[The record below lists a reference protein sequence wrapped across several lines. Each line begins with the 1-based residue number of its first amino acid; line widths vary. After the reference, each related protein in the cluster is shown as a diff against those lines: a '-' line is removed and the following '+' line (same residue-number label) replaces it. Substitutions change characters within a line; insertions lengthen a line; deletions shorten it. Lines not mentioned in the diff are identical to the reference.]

1 MKSQK
6 PKAKS
11 QIEFLPP
18 AFEER
23 LEEKRIVLSHGAG
36 GRKMHRLI
44 ENIFLKNFGNS
55 VLKRLEDSAVL
66 DIGQDLPK
74 NGKLCFTTDS
84 YVVQPLFFSGGDIGK
99 LAVYGTIND
108 LSVLG
113 AKPLYLSVGFVLR
126 EGLPVSVLEKIC
138 ASIARASRRAGVKV
152 VTGDTKVIEGLPRAE
167 EIGSP
172 IRVAMTGVRE
182 RDAFTSLGMREPR
195 GRNGDE
201 LYINTSGIGVRYPM
215 VRLGGE
221 FVRPGDLLLI
231 NGGIGEHEAAIAIS
245 RGDYQ
250 LKARLKSDCAPL
262 HRMIQAVLRCG
273 GVSLM
278 RDPTRGGLATTLN
291 EFAQVN
297 GLGYVVEEELLPV
310 SKGVKGVAELLGL
323 DPLYMANEGKVVLV
337 VRPKSAIKVLK
348 VMRRFPSGR
357 GARVIGKVVKE
368 PAGVWLKTRLG
379 SLRRLLMLEGEQLPR
394 IC

>member
-1 MKSQK
+1 MDPVWFLQKVPVPHITSMKGNFVKSPK

-11 QIEFLPP
+11 PIEFLPP

-44 ENIFLKNFGNS
+44 ENLFLKHFGNS
-55 VLKRLEDSAVL
+55 VLRRLEDSAVL
-66 DIGQDLPK
+66 DIRRDLPRS
-74 NGKLCFTTDS
+74 GELCFTTDS

-108 LSVLG
+108 LAVLG
-113 AKPLYLSVGFVLR
+113 AKPLYLSLGFVLR
-126 EGLPVSVLEKIC
+126 EGLPISVLEEIC
-138 ASIARASRRAGVKV
+138 VSIARASRKAGVKV
-152 VTGDTKVIEGLPRAE
+152 VTGDTKVIEGKNGE
-167 EIGSP
+167 E
-172 IRVAMTGVRE
+172 M
-182 RDAFTSLGMREPR
+182 
-195 GRNGDE
+195 
-201 LYINTSGIGVRYPM
+201 YINTSGIGVRYPK
-215 VRLGGE
+215 VRLGAE

-262 HRMIQAVLRCG
+262 HRLIRAVLRCG

-297 GLGYVVEEELLPV
+297 GLGYVVEEELLPIANV
-310 SKGVKGVAELLGL
+310 VKGVADLLGL

-348 VMRRFPSGR
+348 VMRRFPFGR

-379 SLRRLLMLEGEQLPR
+379 ALRRLLMLEGEQLPR